1 MTAKS
6 QGIRAVFS
14 RLARSRVRPDDSDP
28 PVLGAAGRHLAPDLV
43 DYELLLVRPFDR
55 FPIHPK
61 DRAADRVEVAW
72 TVLAHGA
79 DGIAAARQPG
89 RVVNPGRVDLHGSR
103 VLPADRAIDRRWR
116 HVRSERVR
124 KEGGDVDRDKWGAAG
139 VTEVVAD
146 AADVAGRAE
155 VKAGPVDAGLG
166 GPEPPTRSRRRRHD
180 RGWCACGRRNAR
192 YRDGWCRAC
201 GERNYGDCEED
212 PYTHSHSL
220 PCKEKDPV
228 FRRGLVQSAFGA
240 LVRRTGYARP
250 TAAPAR
256 SRSCSRPACRR
267 GAGTARVPRHR
278 SCCR

>member
-1 MTAKS
+1 MTGKS

-89 RVVNPGRVDLHGSR
+89 RGGNPGRVDLHRR
-103 VLPADRAIDRRWR
+103 VLPADRAIDRRRR

-124 KEGGDVDRDKWGAAG
+124 KEGGDVDRDKGGAAG

-155 VKAGPVDAGLG
+155 GKAGPVDAGLG
-166 GPEPPTRSRRRRHD
+166 GPEPLTRSCRRRDD
-180 RGWCACGRRNAR
+180 RGW
-192 YRDGWCRAC
+192 
-201 GERNYGDCEED
+201 
-212 PYTHSHSL
+212 
-220 PCKEKDPV
+220 
-228 FRRGLVQSAFGA
+228 
-240 LVRRTGYARP
+240 
-250 TAAPAR
+250 
-256 SRSCSRPACRR
+256 
-267 GAGTARVPRHR
+267 
-278 SCCR
+278 